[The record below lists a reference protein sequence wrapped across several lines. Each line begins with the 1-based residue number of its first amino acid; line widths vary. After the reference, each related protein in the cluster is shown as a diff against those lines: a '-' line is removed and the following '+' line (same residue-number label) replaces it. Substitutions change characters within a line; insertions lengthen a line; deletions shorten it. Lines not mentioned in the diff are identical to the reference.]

1 MSKEKYSID
10 ELYVDLSSIYS
21 DYERGKI
28 NKELVTET
36 ASNICQ
42 AFIIGKKFSDAELDI
57 IEEKI
62 CPDCGDLLA
71 DLNITINKAETNLIR
86 GTISNE
92 QALEMII
99 QECINFV
106 NTNTVHLSHPDRK
119 MLGISCGKI
128 FFG

>member
-1 MSKEKYSID
+1 MSID
-10 ELYVDLSSIYS
+10 C
-21 DYERGKI
+21 R
-28 NKELVTET
+28 
-36 ASNICQ
+36 
-42 AFIIGKKFSDAELDI
+42 
-57 IEEKI
+57 
-62 CPDCGDLLA
+62 DLLA
-71 DLNITINKAETNLIR
+71 DLNITINKAETKLIR

-128 FFG
+128 FFGQSN

>member
-36 ASNICQ
+36 ASNIFQ

-62 CPDCGDLLA
+62 CPDCKGDLTYDQA
-71 DLNITINKAETNLIR
+71 DPSGKDADIYFCEDCMEKDFPTDNDQDLPLSKEYH
-86 GTISNE
+86 ISYE
-92 QALEMII
+92 RRAIGYHVEI
-99 QECINFV
+99 V
-106 NTNTVHLSHPDRK
+106 
-119 MLGISCGKI
+119 
-128 FFG
+128 

>member
-57 IEEKI
+57 IE
-62 CPDCGDLLA
+62 GDLSFRFLFVTA
-71 DLNITINKAETNLIR
+71 SMGSR
-86 GTISNE
+86 SGTRRPE
-92 QALEMII
+92 RV
-99 QECINFV
+99 FG
-106 NTNTVHLSHPDRK
+106 TV
-119 MLGISCGKI
+119 CGGGDAVTPVREG
-128 FFG
+128 FE